1 MTHQVEAYPDF
12 DNMKQLGVIL
22 VSPAWLGLITSRSR
36 SYPEVLLG
44 EGRRPDMRE
53 RRKSSLL
60 HGMQVHR
67 RDSPSIKFAATHLY
81 TRLETGTV
89 NLRDLGV
96 LPKNLTQCFRPGLEP
111 GPLDPETSALTMY
124 GFVEACMWAN
134 TCMWL

>member
-12 DNMKQLGVIL
+12 DNMKQLGVTSS
-22 VSPAWLGLITSRSR
+22 VHAPAAVRERSPR

-44 EGRRPDMRE
+44 GGRRPDMRE

-67 RDSPSIKFAATHLY
+67 RDNPSIKFAATHLY

-96 LPKNLTQCFRPGLEP
+96 LPKLTQCFRPGLEP